1 MNQEIPSI
9 DIDVFSMRIRFWTW
23 WNQTKLSLLFVLS
36 RTELVLLFMVW
47 WRTPLHL
54 SFVWSSPF
62 LNQDFGHFKCR
73 FSKISA
79 TNVMVGWEWTLWWS
93 CEAGRLWWSCQ
104 DRGCSGPVRREGVV
118 FLLGMEG
125 VVVLSGWRVW
135 WSFKDRECGGP
146 VRLGGYGGPVRL
158 ESVVVL

>member
-1 MNQEIPSI
+1 M
-9 DIDVFSMRIRFWTW
+9 
-23 WNQTKLSLLFVLS
+23 
-36 RTELVLLFMVW
+36 
-47 WRTPLHL
+47 
-54 SFVWSSPF
+54 
-62 LNQDFGHFKCR
+62 
-73 FSKISA
+73 
-79 TNVMVGWEWTLWWS
+79 
-93 CEAGRLWWSCQ
+93 
-104 DRGCSGPVRREGVV
+104 V